1 MSKTTATSTKGA
13 VTKAAAAPAAASTG
27 AAVRGPYKHPAN
39 HVGYITES
47 KKGNNILKVEQD
59 IELKAGDLLYLA
71 PRDENSNQPEWK
83 KYKVNKI
90 VGKDEQ

>member
-1 MSKTTATSTKGA
+1 MSKTTATASKGA
-13 VTKAAAAPAAASTG
+13 AVKTAAPVAATNTG
-27 AAVRGPYKHPAN
+27 AARGEFKHPAN

-59 IELKAGDLLYLA
+59 IELKKGDLLYLA